1 MDNETLLVIVGDH
14 GMTETGDH
22 GGDSQLELETALIF
36 YSKKKNFI
44 KKSGIE
50 ETRQINLT
58 PTLALLLGIPIPFSN
73 LGIVIDSM
81 FDNRLDSVS
90 ANYDQV
96 ITHFFFIISIQFEVY
111 SLNESFF
118 YYKVYF

>member
-1 MDNETLLVIVGDH
+1 MDNETLLVIMGDH

-22 GGDSQLELETALIF
+22 GGDSLLELNTALIF
-36 YSKKKNFI
+36 YSKKENLI
-44 KKSGIE
+44 KSSVVE

-73 LGIVIDSM
+73 LGIVIESM
-81 FDNRLDSVS
+81 FENSLDSIS

-96 ITHFFFIISIQFEVY
+96 SDFKFFQ
-111 SLNESFF
+111 
-118 YYKVYF
+118 

>member
-1 MDNETLLVIVGDH
+1 MDNETLLVIMGDH

-22 GGDSQLELETALIF
+22 GGDSQSELDTALIF
-36 YSKKKNFI
+36 YSKKENSIKN
-44 KKSGIE
+44 STIE

-58 PTLALLLGIPIPFSN
+58 PTLALLLGVPIPFSN

-81 FDNRLDSVS
+81 FDNSFDSIS

-96 ITHFFFIISIQFEVY
+96 S
-111 SLNESFF
+111 
-118 YYKVYF
+118 